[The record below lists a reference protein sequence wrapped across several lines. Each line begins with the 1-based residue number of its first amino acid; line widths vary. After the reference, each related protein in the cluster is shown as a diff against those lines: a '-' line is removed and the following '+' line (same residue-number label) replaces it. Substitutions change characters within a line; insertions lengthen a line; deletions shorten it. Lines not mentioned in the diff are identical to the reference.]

1 MARSLEY
8 EKFVCVDCETTGLDT
23 QKDRI
28 IEVAV
33 ITFTFGET
41 FEEYE
46 TLVDPKQE
54 IPQVSIEIHHISQ
67 EMVEGKP
74 LIQEVLP
81 QVLKLIGRNIIIG
94 HGIQYDIDIITA
106 EAKRHGVPCTISNN
120 QVIDTLRLARLYGDS
135 PSNALERLGIHFNVE
150 SEGHHRAMNDV
161 RVNIEV
167 FKHLSIKFRNLAAVF
182 KALSKPIMLK
192 KMPLGKHK
200 GRPFRDIPIQYLRW
214 AANKDFDQ
222 DLLFSLRSEIKKR
235 KQGNLFEQSG
245 NPFADLDL

>member
-23 QKDRI
+23 QKDLV

-33 ITFTFGET
+33 ATFTFGQVI
-41 FEEYE
+41 EEYE
-46 TLVDPKQE
+46 SLVDPKCE
-54 IPQVSIEIHHISQ
+54 IPQSSIEIHHIAQ
-67 EMVEGKP
+67 EMVEGQP

-81 QVLKLIGRNIIIG
+81 HVLKMIGRDIIIG
-94 HGIQYDIDIITA
+94 HGVQYDIDILTA
-106 EAKRHGVPCTISNN
+106 EAKRHNIPCTISNN
-120 QVIDTLRLARLYGDS
+120 QVIDTLRLARLYGNS

-167 FKHLSIKFRNLAAVF
+167 FKHLSNKFRNIAAIF
-182 KALSKPIMLK
+182 KALSKPILLK

-200 GRPFRDIPIQYLRW
+200 GRPFRDIPVQYLRW

-222 DLLFSLRSEIKKR
+222 DLLFSIRSEINKR
-235 KQGNLFEQSG
+235 KQGNLFEQSS
-245 NPFADLDL
+245 NPFADLDI